1 MQTELQITVRDMEH
15 SPALDERIR
24 AKVEKLERV
33 YSPLMG
39 CRVVA
44 EAPHKHKHQGK
55 HFTVRLDITV
65 PGREIVVNH
74 DHHED
79 IYVALRDAF
88 DAAKRQL
95 EDYAAKRRGDVKNH
109 RNGRGNGAAE
119 EEPQA

>member
-55 HFTVRLDITV
+55 HFAVRLDITV

-74 DHHED
+74 EHHED

-95 EDYAAKRRGDVKNH
+95 EDYAAKRRGDVKN
-109 RNGRGNGAAE
+109 RRSERGNGAAE
-119 EEPQA
+119 EPEA

>member
-15 SPALDERIR
+15 SAALDERIR
-24 AKVEKLERV
+24 AKVEKLERI

-55 HFTVRLDITV
+55 HFAVRLDITV

-74 DHHED
+74 EHHED

-95 EDYAAKRRGDVKNH
+95 EDYVEKRRGDVKQ
-109 RNGRGNGAAE
+109 RNGRADGAAE